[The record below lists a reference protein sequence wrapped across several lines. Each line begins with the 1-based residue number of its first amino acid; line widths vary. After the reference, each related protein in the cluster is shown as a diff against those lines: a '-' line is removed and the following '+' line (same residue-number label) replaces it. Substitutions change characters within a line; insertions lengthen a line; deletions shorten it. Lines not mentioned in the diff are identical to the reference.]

1 MIAWT
6 HGRRTTYRRPA
17 TTLRPA
23 VAVALG
29 ILLAGS
35 HGALSG
41 RVSAAELRLRSQCR
55 CRAAVVTLGDLAEI
69 VTADARQA
77 DTLAAVELFPAPP
90 AAQPRYVRIQEI
102 QDLLALRGISP
113 IEHRFSGA
121 ARVAVHA
128 AQSSHAD
135 AGRPLPPSVAT
146 RANRLIRDAVMK
158 YLRERVSSD
167 YAWNVEVALDDGQV
181 RSLAGVVQDVSVTGG
196 SPPWTGSQ
204 RFEATVYSP
213 DGSRQFAFD
222 ARVVVRPAVVATVR
236 SLSRGTVVGPGDVE
250 LRNLAPGEETVA
262 GLRSIEEVIGMET
275 TRAVPKGKVLPAE
288 SVRAPL
294 LVRRGDV
301 VTVHA
306 RSAGILVR
314 TQARA
319 RENGSLG
326 ELVSV
331 ESLSD
336 RKAYFARVTAV
347 RGVEV
352 YARSIRAASTGPG
365 RVVRR

>member
-1 MIAWT
+1 MVARK
-6 HGRRTTYRRPA
+6 RRTTYRRGA

-29 ILLAGS
+29 ILAVGL
-35 HGALSG
+35 HGLLSG
-41 RVSAAELRLRSQCR
+41 RVPAAELRLRSQCR
-55 CRAAVVTLGDLAEI
+55 CGAAVVTLGDLAEI
-69 VTADARQA
+69 ITTDARQA
-77 DTLAAVELFPAPP
+77 DALAAVELFPAPP

-121 ARVAVHA
+121 ARVAVHGG
-128 AQSSHAD
+128 QSSQAD

-146 RANRLIRDAVMK
+146 RANRLIRNAVTK
-158 YLRERVSSD
+158 YLRESVSSD
-167 YAWNVEVALDDGQV
+167 YGWNVEVALDDGQI
-181 RSLAGVVQDVSVTGG
+181 RSLVGVVQEVSVTGG
-196 SPPWTGSQ
+196 TPPWTGAQ

-222 ARVVVRPAVVATVR
+222 ARVAVRPEVVATVR
-236 SLSRGTVVGPGDVE
+236 SLSRGAVIRAGDVE
-250 LRNLAPGEETVA
+250 LRNLAFREDTVA
-262 GLRSIEEVIGMET
+262 GFSSIEEVIGMET
-275 TRAVPKGKVLPAE
+275 IRAVPKGKVLTTK

-294 LVRRGDV
+294 LVRRNDV
-301 VTVHA
+301 VTVYA
-306 RSAGILVR
+306 RSSGIRVR

-319 RENGSLG
+319 REDGSLG

-347 RGVEV
+347 REVEV